1 MKKICKNCEH
11 FKPSEEKLEK
21 GFGKCNC
28 PKFKYESSYGW
39 QGREIEKDNL
49 LYMDY
54 EWYRAYI
61 DVGEEFGCIHFK
73 EGENNDKE

>member
-1 MKKICKNCEH
+1 MERVCKNCQH
-11 FKPSEEKLEK
+11 FKPFEEEKEK
-21 GFGKCNC
+21 GFGECSC
-28 PKFKYESSYGW
+28 PKFKYESAYDW
-39 QGREIEKDNL
+39 KERKITKDSL

-73 EGENNDKE
+73 EGEKNDKE

>member
-21 GFGKCNC
+21 GFGECSC

-61 DVGEEFGCIHFK
+61 EVGEEFGCIHFK
-73 EGENNDKE
+73 EGEKNDKE